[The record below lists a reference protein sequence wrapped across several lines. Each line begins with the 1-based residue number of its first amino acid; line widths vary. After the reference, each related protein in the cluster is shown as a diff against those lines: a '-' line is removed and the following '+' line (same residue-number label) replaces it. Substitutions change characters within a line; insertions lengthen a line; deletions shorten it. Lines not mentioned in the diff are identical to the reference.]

1 MRTFYRTEAEAH
13 NQTSAHRRTHILSHT
28 RALTLSAGSHISGE
42 KELEPGPSSEEEEE
56 AN

>member
-1 MRTFYRTEAEAH
+1 MRTFYHTEPEAH
-13 NQTSAHRRTHILSHT
+13 NQTSAHRRTHILSQT

-42 KELEPGPSSEEEEE
+42 KELEPGLSSEEEEE